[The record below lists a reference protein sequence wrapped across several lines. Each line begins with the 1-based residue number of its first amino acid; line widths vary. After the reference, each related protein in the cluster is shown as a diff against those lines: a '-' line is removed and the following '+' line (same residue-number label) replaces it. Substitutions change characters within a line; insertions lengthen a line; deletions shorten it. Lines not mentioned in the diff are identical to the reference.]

1 MRQYATAPLLSDIEW
16 LDASWTVQKCLQQ
29 AERAP
34 DVWMKDHMR
43 SLADKWLA
51 MASSLALEEER
62 IGQGR
67 SYTGRSVVEPPDP
80 SELSSFSLHGR
91 A

>member
-1 MRQYATAPLLSDIEW
+1 MTEDKAEYYRHEA
-16 LDASWTVQKCLQQ
+16 QKCLQQ

-62 IGQGR
+62 IG
-67 SYTGRSVVEPPDP
+67 
-80 SELSSFSLHGR
+80 
-91 A
+91 